1 MAQTPDVI
9 SSVTQSR
16 RAVSSAQCLTPI
28 RNQER
33 VLIGDRK
40 VLGKV
45 PTLAVL
51 RHLVNDHPQCCKGCF
66 PPFQLQAHHKRL

>member
-16 RAVSSAQCLTPI
+16 RAVSSAQCLTLI

-33 VLIGDRK
+33 VVIGERK
-40 VLGKV
+40 VLGAV

-51 RHLVNDHPQCCKGCF
+51 RHIVNDHPQCCKGFF
-66 PPFQLQAHHKRL
+66 PPFQLLAHHKRL